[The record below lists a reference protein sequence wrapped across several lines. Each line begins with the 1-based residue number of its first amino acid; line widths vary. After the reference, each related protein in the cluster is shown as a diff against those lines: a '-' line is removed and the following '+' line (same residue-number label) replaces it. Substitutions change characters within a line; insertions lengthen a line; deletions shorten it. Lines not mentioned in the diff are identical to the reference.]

1 MYQGCFVTSLSCSH
15 HHCHP
20 FLYLTANRMHET
32 NHTFL
37 GTETGVIS
45 IALPSQS
52 CMAWGD
58 ATRGSTLWLT
68 WVGISHHSLHLS
80 GHIISVVPM
89 LLHNTSPRAGCRS
102 WGLQYHTVCFL
113 QSILLGSWPNISPFY
128 RDDKCD
134 LQFFPFPL
142 HTLSSLIQPS
152 AKYSCSPLIV
162 ILGYKEHDLD
172 ERLLWGMLE
181 SEVCIDR
188 KSVV

>member
-89 LLHNTSPRAGCRS
+89 LLHNTSPRASCRS
-102 WGLQYHTVCFL
+102 LGLQYTVCFFL
-113 QSILLGSWPNISPFY
+113 QSILWVVDPTHSSSIRMVNVTYNTSSFPSPSTHY
-128 RDDKCD
+128 
-134 LQFFPFPL
+134 PP
-142 HTLSSLIQPS
+142 SSNWVLNVL
-152 AKYSCSPLIV
+152 A
-162 ILGYKEHDLD
+162 H
-172 ERLLWGMLE
+172 LW
-181 SEVCIDR
+181 
-188 KSVV
+188 